1 MKQHLQPQHFP
12 SHSYKCNNFNH
23 FSVPTRVTRFYCEN
37 WRKYERRGMVYMLWK
52 FLLLICHSLFSR
64 VILKSKIL
72 EDKKGVKRNVEVL
85 FPRLII
91 YTKSF
96 FPFSFERK
104 EKWEKI
110 WNEIYIRLPEI
121 VMFVFAVW
129 VIPQLGIS
137 IFMLRCL
144 AAREW
149 CQGRTWTPVN
159 LALLHLISFH
169 YDVMLSEV
177 MQFHLTLSCLS
188 NIHHLQ
194 KIMIMEYLLLPLSAR
209 E

>member
-23 FSVPTRVTRFYCEN
+23 FPVPTRVTRFYCEN

-52 FLLLICHSLFSR
+52 FLLLICHSLFSC

-96 FPFSFERK
+96 FSIFIRKERK
-104 EKWEKI
+104 MRENLKWNLYKVAR
-110 WNEIYIRLPEI
+110 NSY
-121 VMFVFAVW
+121 VC
-129 VIPQLGIS
+129 
-137 IFMLRCL
+137 LRCL
-144 AAREW
+144 SHSSTGNFHFYVALPCCKRMMSGQNLNSGKFGASTLNFISLW
-149 CQGRTWTPVN
+149 CYVVWSST
-159 LALLHLISFH
+159 
-169 YDVMLSEV
+169 
-177 MQFHLTLSCLS
+177 
-188 NIHHLQ
+188 
-194 KIMIMEYLLLPLSAR
+194 
-209 E
+209 